1 MDEFNHDQFSGLPP
15 VFPQSETQSSEPQVQ
30 QPVDQGQQVFQPAQV
45 QQTPFAAQPQYQQP
59 YPQQPQYPQQQ
70 YPAQTAFQ
78 QQPYQGQPYVAP
90 NQPYGQGQP
99 PYDQPYGQ
107 APYGQYPYAQQP
119 YGQPPYGQPYGQIPY
134 AQQPYA
140 QQAGGETPEE
150 KKNANRLCIIS
161 LVLYLSPIIWGLFN
175 SRGFGLISGACSIAA
190 IVLMIVARV
199 KYPKNTF
206 AKVLMWIYI
215 AFFILGVITL
225 ILAWIFL
232 IEIINSCAGAPW

>member
-15 VFPQSETQSSEPQVQ
+15 VFPQSEAQSSEPQVQ

-45 QQTPFAAQPQYQQP
+45 QQTPFATQPQYQQP

-70 YPAQTAFQ
+70 YPAQTPFQ
-78 QQPYQGQPYVAP
+78 QTYQGQPYATP
-90 NQPYGQGQP
+90 NQ
-99 PYDQPYGQ
+99 
-107 APYGQYPYAQQP
+107 PYGQYPYAQQP

-134 AQQPYA
+134 GQQPYA

-161 LVLYLSPIIWGLFN
+161 LVLYLSPLIWGLFN
-175 SRGFGLISGACSIAA
+175 SRVSRLISGACSIAA

-215 AFFILGVITL
+215 AFIILGVITL

-232 IEIINSCAGAPW
+232 IEMINSCAGNTW